1 MTDDILDVKET
12 TCCIVGGGPGG
23 AVLSLLLARKGIPV
37 MLLEAHKNFEREFRG
52 DTIHP
57 SVLEIMDEVGLAD
70 RLHQLPHTKIRTM
83 TLRTVDGPVSIADI
97 THLKIR
103 YPYIMMLP
111 QSRFLEFIIQE
122 AENYPQFQLVLGANV
137 QRLVEKDGV
146 VEGVRYRADDGWHE
160 VRALLTVGA
169 DGRFSRL
176 RSLAG
181 FEPIKT
187 APPMDILWFCMPR
200 KPEDAE
206 DAAGGYLGRGHILV
220 LLTRPEEWQVGFV
233 FPKGEYQ
240 KVRAA
245 GIKSLRRSIVE
256 TVPWL
261 GDRVEQL
268 QGWQHVSVLSV
279 ESSRVPLW
287 YRTGLILI
295 GDAAHV
301 MSPVGGVGIN
311 YAIQDAVVAANVLG
325 GPLQRGQVRVTDLA
339 AVQRRREWPTRIIQ
353 AIQAQFQKSVVAQV
367 LDSDKPFRP
376 PLLLR
381 ILPRIPILRRLL
393 ARLVAVGVSTVH
405 VRD

>member
-57 SVLEIMDEVGLAD
+57 SVLEIMDEIGLAG
-70 RLHQLPHTKIRTM
+70 RLHQLPHAKIRTM
-83 TLRTVDGPVSIADI
+83 TLRTADGPLTVADLS
-97 THLKIR
+97 HLKIR

-111 QSRFLEFIIQE
+111 QSRFLEFIVRE

-137 QRLVEKDGV
+137 HRLIEEDGV
-146 VEGVRYRADDGWHE
+146 VRGVCYRADDGWHE
-160 VRALLTVGA
+160 ARALLTVGA
-169 DGRFSRL
+169 DGRFSRI

-187 APPMDILWFCMPR
+187 SPPMDILWFCMPR

-206 DAAGGYLGRGHILV
+206 GAAGGYLGRGHILV
-220 LLTRPEEWQVGFV
+220 LLTRLEEWQVGFV

-240 KVRAA
+240 KVRDA
-245 GIKSLRRSIVE
+245 GIETLRRFIAE

-261 GDRVEQL
+261 GDRVGQL

-311 YAIQDAVVAANVLG
+311 YAIQDAVVAANVLS
-325 GPLQRGQVRVTDLA
+325 GPLLKGQVHLADLA
-339 AVQRRREWPTRIIQ
+339 AVQRQREWPTRIIQ
-353 AIQAQFQKSVVAQV
+353 AIQAQFQKSVVARV

-376 PLLLR
+376 SLLLR
-381 ILPRIPILRRLL
+381 VLPRIPILRRLL
-393 ARLVAVGVSTVH
+393 ARMLAVGVSTVH
-405 VRD
+405 VKN